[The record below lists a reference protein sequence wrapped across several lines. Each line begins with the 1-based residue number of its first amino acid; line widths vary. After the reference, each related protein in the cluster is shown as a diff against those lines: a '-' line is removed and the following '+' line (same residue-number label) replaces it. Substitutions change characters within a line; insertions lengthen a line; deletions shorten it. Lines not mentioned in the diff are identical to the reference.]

1 MLDEILKNQDQLKLR
16 LLDKFKELGF
26 NNMEASKLVVELV
39 FEANKAELMA
49 KQSRES
55 YNFTG
60 DETLVKSSTGKTTF
74 AGKYGFASNNAW
86 EKWK

>member
-1 MLDEILKNQDQLKLR
+1 MLDEILKNQDQLKLK

-26 NNMEASKLVVELV
+26 SNTEAANLVVELV

-60 DETLVKSSTGKTTF
+60 DEKLVKSSTGKTSF
-74 AGKYGFASNNAW
+74 VSNNAW

>member
-1 MLDEILKNQDQLKLR
+1 MLNEILKNQDQLKLK

-26 NNMEASKLVVELV
+26 SNTEAANLVVELV

-60 DETLVKSSTGKTTF
+60 DETLVKSSTGKTSF
-74 AGKYGFASNNAW
+74 VSNNAW